1 MQSIN
6 FFHLIGLKQSALDNE
21 IDNRLTNINRALD
34 QASSLE
40 EMMQYTD
47 YNIIK
52 GILMDKKKKKKY
64 LKAIEK
70 WNIAPTVGH
79 WTVKYYIV
87 FIHILIIYM
96 YLIYSIIGNSQNL
109 SVYYNIFMELG
120 EKKSQIM
127 IIVILA
133 LNVNMYG
140 LLRCPLI

>member
-1 MQSIN
+1 
-6 FFHLIGLKQSALDNE
+6 
-21 IDNRLTNINRALD
+21 
-34 QASSLE
+34 
-40 EMMQYTD
+40 
-47 YNIIK
+47 
-52 GILMDKKKKKKY
+52 MDKKKKKKY

>member
-21 IDNRLTNINRALD
+21 IDNRLTNINCALD

-109 SVYYNIFMELG
+109 SVY
-120 EKKSQIM
+120 
-127 IIVILA
+127 
-133 LNVNMYG
+133 
-140 LLRCPLI
+140 